1 MQPLSDTVIADML
14 RSLNGWEFDGN
25 SLKKEYGF
33 DDFIQAMAFIVQIGL
48 KAEKLG
54 HHPEIHNIYNKVSI
68 TLSTHDAGDKVTEKD
83 IKLAQAIDEI

>member
-1 MQPLSDTVIADML
+1 MQPLSDTVIAEML
-14 RSLNGWEFDGN
+14 RSLNGWEFDGS
-25 SLKKEYGF
+25 SLKKEYSF
-33 DDFIQAMAFIVQIGL
+33 DDFIQAMAFIVQAGL